1 MADAVD
7 HQELAGL
14 YDSHPWV
21 RDATLDGFEPR
32 GDRSIWL
39 QIYDRLRQ
47 LIAQGSI
54 APGERLP
61 GENQLSEAFGV
72 TRVTLRRALTKLQRE
87 GFLEV
92 RKGVGA
98 FVRVAPA
105 SYTISSNKRF
115 IDALE
120 SDADAVATR
129 TLEITRGVPLAAAAL
144 ALEMRESDE
153 AILLTRVRLLDG
165 QPVYLTSK
173 TFSAARLPDF
183 ERVYG
188 VGQSVAEVFRDHGI
202 AEFQRL
208 ETRVSGGFATREEAL
223 ALRLTPETPVL
234 RTTSLNSD
242 SAGRPIEFSRGCWPL
257 SMVELVFHEPE
268 ISGRLMAP
276 GQD

>member
-1 MADAVD
+1 MVDTVD
-7 HQELAGL
+7 HQELAGIL
-14 YDSHPWV
+14 DRHPWV
-21 RDATLDGFEPR
+21 REATLAGFEPR

-47 LIAQGSI
+47 LIAEGGI

-105 SYTISSNKRF
+105 SYNISSNKRF

-129 TLEITRGVPLAAAAL
+129 TLELTRGVPLAAAAL
-144 ALEMRESDE
+144 ALEMPETDE

-183 ERVYG
+183 ERVYNIE
-188 VGQSVAEVFRDHGI
+188 QSVAAVFRSHGI
-202 AEFQRL
+202 AEFQRV
-208 ETRVSGGFATREEAL
+208 ETRVSGGFATREEAV
-223 ALRLTPETPVL
+223 ALRLTPETPVM
-234 RTTSLNSD
+234 RTISINSD
-242 SAGRPIEFSRGCWPL
+242 PAGRPIEFSRGCWPL

>member
-1 MADAVD
+1 MVDAVD
-7 HQELAGL
+7 HQELAGIL
-14 YDSHPWV
+14 DTHPWV
-21 RDATLDGFEPR
+21 RDATLAGFEPR
-32 GDRSIWL
+32 GDRSIWM

-47 LIAQGSI
+47 LIAEGSI

-105 SYTISSNKRF
+105 SYNISSNKRF

-129 TLEITRGVPLAAAAL
+129 TLDLKRGVPLAAAAL
-144 ALEMRESDE
+144 ALDMPETGE

-183 ERVYG
+183 EEIYNI
-188 VGQSVAEVFRDHGI
+188 GQSVAEVFRNHGI
-202 AEFQRL
+202 AEFQRV

-223 ALRLTPETPVL
+223 ALRLTPETPVM

-242 SAGRPIEFSRGCWPL
+242 PDGRPIEFSRGCWPL

-276 GQD
+276 GND